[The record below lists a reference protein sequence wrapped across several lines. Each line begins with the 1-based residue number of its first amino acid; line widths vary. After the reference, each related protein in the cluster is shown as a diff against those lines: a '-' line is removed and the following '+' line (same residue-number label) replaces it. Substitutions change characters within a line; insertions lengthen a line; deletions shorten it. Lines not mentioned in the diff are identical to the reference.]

1 MLTRMVQIA
10 ISKIA
15 LTQKPEKG
23 DPLWRDLS
31 ASFQNMDISLIDL
44 VNFIWQGHSFTCT
57 LKPQTAQ
64 GGLWRDKKFFAGAQ
78 HLCLDFDTS
87 DARSSI
93 ETLANDP
100 FIRKR
105 AALLYSSMSSRPL
118 EGKHRTRALFIFDKP
133 IQQAKNVVAA
143 NKAALWLYG
152 TADPQCS
159 DPARLWLGSKGCD
172 VMILDNVLPID
183 MIRDLIEKYDATK
196 RAQLSAYVPQPF
208 NGKNDDAALDRLVAK
223 MRSAGEGYRNAT
235 LNDCGFFLGLS
246 VGEGRI
252 DKGWG
257 ERALYSAA
265 LAVGLDDREI
275 KSTLSHAIQDGMEA
289 HAMNTRTNKP

>member
-1 MLTRMVQIA
+1 MQIA
-10 ISKIA
+10 ISNIA
-15 LTQKPEKG
+15 ISKKPDKG
-23 DPLWRDLS
+23 DTLWRDLS
-31 ASFQNMDISLIDL
+31 ASFRNLDVSLSEILNYIQN
-44 VNFIWQGHSFTCT
+44 GHAFTCT
-57 LKPQTAQ
+57 LKPQSAQ
-64 GGLWRDKKFFAGAQ
+64 GNLWRDRKYFLQAQ

-105 AALLYSSMSSRPL
+105 AAALYSSASSRPL
-118 EGKHRTRALFIFDKP
+118 EGKHRTRALFVFDKP

-172 VMILDNVLPID
+172 VLMLNNILTID
-183 MIRDLIEKYDATK
+183 MVRDMIEKYEATK
-196 RAQLSAYVPQPF
+196 RANLSNYVPQPF
-208 NGKNDDAALDRLVAK
+208 NGKNDDAALDRLVVK
-223 MRSAGEGYRNAT
+223 MRAAGEGSRNAT

-246 VGEGRI
+246 IGEGRI
-252 DKGWG
+252 DKNWG
-257 ERALYSAA
+257 ERALHNAA
-265 LAVGLDDREI
+265 LATGLGDSEV
-275 KSTLSHAIQDGMEA
+275 KSTLAHAIRDGMEA
-289 HAMNTRTNKP
+289 YAMNTRTGKI